1 MKYRLAALA
10 MLVGIGA
17 SSPAFAADRDFRLY
31 NQTGYTVREVYVS
44 PTAENDW
51 EEDILDVD
59 TLADDQHVDVL
70 FDRRENSGCLYD
82 LKLVYN
88 DGDSEE
94 WDRIDLCE
102 ISQITVSYSRDGTA
116 VATFD

>member
-1 MKYRLAALA
+1 MNYRLSLLTVFAGIA
-10 MLVGIGA
+10 MT
-17 SSPAFAADRDFRLY
+17 SPAFAADRDFRLV

-44 PTAENDW
+44 AAAANDW

-59 TLADDQHVDVL
+59 TLADDAFVDVL
-70 FDRRENSGCLYD
+70 FDRRGKTGCLYD

-94 WDRIDLCE
+94 WNRIDLCE
-102 ISQITVSYSRDGTA
+102 VSQITVRYDRDGTA
-116 VATFD
+116 GAEFD

>member
-1 MKYRLAALA
+1 MIKTLSLMALFA
-10 MLVGIGA
+10 GISMA
-17 SSPAFAADRDFRLY
+17 TPALAADRDFRLV

-44 PTAENDW
+44 STAENDW

-59 TLADDQHVDVL
+59 TLADDDFVDVL
-70 FDRRENSGCLYD
+70 FDRRGKTGCLYD

-94 WDRIDLCE
+94 WNRINLCE
-102 ISQITVSYSRDGTA
+102 VSQITVSYDRNGTA
-116 VATFD
+116 IAEFD

>member
-1 MKYRLAALA
+1 MRYKLALLTMLASISMATPALA
-10 MLVGIGA
+10 G
-17 SSPAFAADRDFRLY
+17 DQDFRLV

-44 PTAENDW
+44 STATNDW

-59 TLADDQHVDVL
+59 TLADEASVDVL
-70 FDRRENSGCLYD
+70 FDRSGRTGCLYD

-88 DGDSEE
+88 DGDTEE

-102 ISQITVSYSRDGTA
+102 ISTITVRYDRNGTA
-116 VATFD
+116 VADFD